1 MKNFSGILLMLV
13 LMIADQ
19 LSKWFITENI
29 FRRHLD
35 QGEPMK
41 FIDWIQNAPERL
53 GAVSIAIFPHFNLSM
68 VWNEGISFGFLSGG
82 GMLLIA
88 GTLVIAFLFYIWMLK
103 ADNQTEQ
110 MALALIVG
118 GALGNLVDRLRFG
131 GVADFLDFYW
141 GNTHFPA
148 FNLADSAISVGV
160 AVLLI
165 HSLFFVKKTG

>member
-1 MKNFSGILLMLV
+1 MRGIVLMLV

-35 QGEPMK
+35 AGEPMK
-41 FIDWIQNAPERL
+41 FMDWIQNAPERL
-53 GAVSIAIFPHFNLSM
+53 GALSIPVFPHFNLSM

-82 GMLLIA
+82 GMLLIL
-88 GTLVIAFLFYIWMLK
+88 GTLAIAFVFYIWMLK
-103 ADNQTEQ
+103 ADNKTEE

-141 GNTHFPA
+141 GQAHFPA

-160 AVLLI
+160 ALLLI
-165 HSLFFVKKTG
+165 HSLFFVKKTV